1 MMNPLRELKLNQ
13 PGRIEPVGA
22 PSKSG
27 VDGTVRQISKEA
39 ILLELRDGEGVPEF
53 QVGQRVTF
61 KYWDVFGLHRGE
73 TEITRV
79 SPRKPTELSVA
90 PPDHVEL
97 TQKRKFF
104 RVNVSVPVSLRRRSL
119 STASTSSSAASVAAG
134 ALDTHTEDLT
144 PAGMRVTTGT
154 PFEVGEIVDAT
165 IDFSA
170 STGDATPV
178 HAVARVVRAG
188 RLARDA
194 RDAPPTGELFT
205 ASVQFLDLPE
215 AEQSRISLLLFE
227 LQRHV
232 SA

>member
-1 MMNPLRELKLNQ
+1 MNPLRELKLNQ
-13 PGRIEPVGA
+13 PGRIELLGA

-27 VDGTVRQISKEA
+27 VDGTVRQISREA
-39 ILLELRDGEGVPEF
+39 ILLELRDAEGAPEF

-104 RVNVSVPVSLRRRSL
+104 RVNVSVPVTLKRRAPSESPPL
-119 STASTSSSAASVAAG
+119 E
-134 ALDTHTEDLT
+134 THTEDLT
-144 PAGMRVTTGT
+144 PAGMRVTSNA
-154 PFEVGEIVDAT
+154 PFEAGEVVDA
-165 IDFSA
+165 ILDFSA

-178 HAVARVVRAG
+178 HAIARVVRAG
-188 RLARDA
+188 KLVRDA
-194 RDAPPTGELFT
+194 QAASATATTGDLFT
-205 ASVQFLDLPE
+205 ASVQFLDLTE
-215 AEQSRISLLLFE
+215 TEQSRISLLLFE